1 MTKVILSVI
10 DSHGDTWLYPFTSN
24 IMADDALEA
33 LSDRA
38 GDELQLEV
46 IPLELPKSKS
56 EILEEWEDQL
66 EGETSKKL
74 RNNSPEW
81 FKELEDV
88 AHSTIEANVLYMP
101 FNEPSKKEQA
111 DD

>member
-10 DSHGDTWLYPFTSN
+10 DSHGDTWLYPFTSS
-24 IMADDALEA
+24 IMAEEALDAMKL

-56 EILEEWEDQL
+56 EILEEWEEKL
-66 EGETSKKL
+66 EGE
-74 RNNSPEW
+74 
-81 FKELEDV
+81 
-88 AHSTIEANVLYMP
+88 I
-101 FNEPSKKEQA
+101 
-111 DD
+111 

>member
-10 DSHGDTWLYPFTSN
+10 DSHGDTWLYPFTSS
-24 IMADDALEA
+24 IMADEALDAMKL

-56 EILEEWEDQL
+56 EILEEWEEKL
-66 EGETSKKL
+66 EGKS
-74 RNNSPEW
+74 
-81 FKELEDV
+81 
-88 AHSTIEANVLYMP
+88 
-101 FNEPSKKEQA
+101 
-111 DD
+111 

>member
-1 MTKVILSVI
+1 MTDIKVILSVI
-10 DSHGDTWLYPFTSN
+10 DSHGDTWLYPFASIFN
-24 IMADDALEA
+24 ADDALEA
-33 LSDRA
+33 MKLLSDRA

-46 IPLELPKSKS
+46 IPLELTKSKS
-56 EILEEWEDQL
+56 EILEEWEDKL

-88 AHSTIEANVLYMP
+88 AHSTI
-101 FNEPSKKEQA
+101 KEQ
-111 DD
+111 DDEL